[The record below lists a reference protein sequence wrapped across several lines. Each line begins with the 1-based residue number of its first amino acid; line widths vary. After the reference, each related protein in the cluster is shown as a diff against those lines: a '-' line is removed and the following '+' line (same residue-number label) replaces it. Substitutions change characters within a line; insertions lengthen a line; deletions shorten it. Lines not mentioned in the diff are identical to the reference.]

1 MSLSNMLLMIELIK
15 KKYIK
20 NFNPKKKVIKRYK
33 IQLLFKR
40 DLLKKL
46 G

>member
-20 NFNPKKKVIKRYK
+20 NFNPKKEVIKRYK
-33 IQLLFKR
+33 YSYFLREIY
-40 DLLKKL
+40 LKN
-46 G
+46 